1 MQICINSCC
10 KALKLI
16 FGLKVNSSKEREF
29 YLYHSELASTTKGAD
44 EASGD
49 DYELCVTVNNA
60 PGIALLAFLAV
71 SLAATV
77 ISCGYCKRISRSG
90 NRKKKERL
98 LKS

>member
-1 MQICINSCC
+1 MHAKSDI
-10 KALKLI
+10 
-16 FGLKVNSSKEREF
+16 
-29 YLYHSELASTTKGAD
+29 SELASTPKGAD

-77 ISCGYCKRISRSG
+77 ISCGYCKRMSRAAAG

>member
-1 MQICINSCC
+1 MQR
-10 KALKLI
+10 KLI
-16 FGLKVNSSKEREF
+16 ISCVQSQTSLNSPRP
-29 YLYHSELASTTKGAD
+29 TPKGAD
-44 EASGD
+44 EAGGD

-60 PGIALLAFLAV
+60 PGIAHLAFLAV

-77 ISCGYCKRISRSG
+77 ISCVYCKRISRSG

>member
-1 MQICINSCC
+1 M
-10 KALKLI
+10 AKL
-16 FGLKVNSSKEREF
+16 FQAKEAYYF
-29 YLYHSELASTTKGAD
+29 IHAKSDISEPASTPKGAD